1 MSKKNIPFIV
11 YFAIS
16 AVSQTVIGAPFN
28 LSFLAW
34 IAFVPFVI
42 ASLVNEKNLTI
53 ILVSY
58 IVGLAYW
65 LGNLYWLIPI
75 TIPGWFVVCL
85 YLAVY
90 WPLIAMCLRYCVRKG
105 VPLSLSLPILVVGAE
120 AAWGWLF
127 SWRFLAHSQYR
138 NIPLIQI
145 SDIFGAAGV
154 SFIIAMANGAISETI
169 LSVRNSVYKNS
180 ARLGNVLLILILAAA
195 LFYGRYR
202 IEQTPQFVEAG
213 PKIGV
218 VQSNVPIESAKEI
231 EPAEKTFL
239 DMLAESRKCLLE
251 AEPVLII
258 WPETM
263 VEAILD
269 DSYLRL
275 LGEDSITKLFHRTLI
290 RHADEGIYLLVGAFG
305 GKAEIAGE
313 QIEMKT
319 NYNSAFLYE
328 PNGIGPRQSYNK
340 IHLVPFGEYMPLK
353 DHLPFLY
360 NFLMALTPYTED
372 YILDAG
378 TEYTIFK
385 MPMRDRIYSF
395 GAMICFEDTIPKIG
409 RKLTLS
415 AASLSGDKNQNK
427 RADPP
432 AGEVSLKA
440 DWLVNI
446 TNDGW
451 FVKKR
456 GGKIKATSELSQ
468 HTAICVFRAVENRL
482 SVIRCANTGISCFID
497 SLGNIKDGFSAGTLE
512 KKALQRTGQQGWFAD
527 NISIDKRITAFSKH
541 GQLLDIA
548 CAICLILTAV
558 MSIYKLTR
566 KQKVN
571 YE

>member
-1 MSKKNIPFIV
+1 M
-11 YFAIS
+11 
-16 AVSQTVIGAPFN
+16 Q
-28 LSFLAW
+28 
-34 IAFVPFVI
+34 
-42 ASLVNEKNLTI
+42 
-53 ILVSY
+53 
-58 IVGLAYW
+58 
-65 LGNLYWLIPI
+65 
-75 TIPGWFVVCL
+75 
-85 YLAVY
+85 
-90 WPLIAMCLRYCVRKG
+90 KG
-105 VPLSLSLPILVVGAE
+105 IPLSLSLPILIVGAE

-169 LSVRNSVYKNS
+169 LSIRNSVYKNS
-180 ARLGNVLLILILAAA
+180 ARLGNVLLILFLAAA
-195 LFYGRYR
+195 LYYGQKR
-202 IEQTPQFVEAG
+202 IDRTPEFIETG

-251 AEPVLII
+251 AEPALII

-275 LGEDSITKLFHRTLI
+275 LGEDSITKLFHRTLL
-290 RHADEGIYLLVGAFG
+290 RHADEGVYLLVGAFG

-313 QIEMKT
+313 QIELKT

-328 PNGIGPRQSYNK
+328 PNGVGPRQSYNK

-353 DHLPFLY
+353 DELPFLY
-360 NFLMALTPYTED
+360 KFLMALTPYTED

-385 MPMRDRIYSF
+385 MPIQDRIYRF
-395 GAMICFEDTIPKIG
+395 GAMICFEDTIPRLG
-409 RKLTLS
+409 RKL
-415 AASLSGDKNQNK
+415 AVDKNGNK
-427 RADPP
+427 R
-432 AGEVSLKA
+432 A

-451 FVKKR
+451 FVKNTD
-456 GGKIKATSELSQ
+456 GKIKASSELSQ

-482 SVIRCANTGISCFID
+482 SIIRCANTGISCFID
-497 SLGNIKDGFSAGTLE
+497 SLGNIKDGFAAGTLE
-512 KKALQRTGQQGWFAD
+512 KIALQRTGQQGWFAD
-527 NISIDKRITAFSKH
+527 NISIDKKITVFSKY
-541 GQLLDIA
+541 GQILDIA

-566 KQKVN
+566 KQKAN

>member
-1 MSKKNIPFIV
+1 L
-11 YFAIS
+11 
-16 AVSQTVIGAPFN
+16 QTVIGAPFN

-34 IAFVPFVI
+34 VALVPFVI
-42 ASLVNEKNLTI
+42 AALVNEKNLTI

-58 IVGLAYW
+58 IVGLLYW

-90 WPLIAMCLRYCVRKG
+90 WPLVAMCLRYCMQKG
-105 VPLSLSLPILVVGAE
+105 IPLSLSLPILIVGAE

-154 SFIIAMANGAISETI
+154 SFIVAMANGAISETI
-169 LSVRNSVYKNS
+169 LSIRNSVYKNS
-180 ARLGNVLLILILAAA
+180 ARLGNVLLILLLAAV
-195 LFYGRYR
+195 LYYGQKR
-202 IEQTPQFVEAG
+202 IDQTPQFIETG

-251 AEPVLII
+251 ADPALII

-269 DSYLRL
+269 ESYLRL
-275 LGEDSITKLFHRTLI
+275 LGEDSVTKLFHRTLL

-305 GKAEIAGE
+305 GEAEIAGE
-313 QIEMKT
+313 EIELKT

-328 PNGIGPRQSYNK
+328 PNGVGPRQSYNK
-340 IHLVPFGEYMPLK
+340 IHLVPFGEYIPLK
-353 DHLPFLY
+353 NQLPFLY

-378 TEYTIFK
+378 TEYTIFN
-385 MPMRDRIYSF
+385 MPLQDRNYTF
-395 GAMICFEDTIPKIG
+395 GVMICFEDTIPRLG
-409 RKLTLS
+409 RKL
-415 AASLSGDKNQNK
+415 AVDKNQNK
-427 RADPP
+427 R
-432 AGEVSLKA
+432 A

-451 FVKKR
+451 FVKNTD
-456 GGKIKATSELSQ
+456 GKIKASSELSQ

-497 SLGNIKDGFSAGTLE
+497 SLGNIKDGFSAGTLD
-512 KKALQRTGQQGWFAD
+512 KIALQRTGEQGWFAD
-527 NISIDKRITAFSKH
+527 NISIDKRVTVFSKY
-541 GQLLDIA
+541 GQILDIA

-566 KQKVN
+566 KQKVS